1 MEPFDFPDNDPGPH
15 ALLTSLP
22 HAQNIGR
29 LHWVLSRMQ
38 GYVGVANFMGAR
50 FTSNETALTPVMTEL
65 AQRGL
70 LYFDDGASARSAAE
84 KVALVTKTP
93 FVKADLVIDAR
104 PNWSDIDAAL
114 EQLERIAADR
124 DYAIGFASALP
135 VSIERIARW
144 AKSAESRGVRVVP
157 LSVTAMRARQN

>member
-1 MEPFDFPDNDPGPH
+1 
-15 ALLTSLP
+15 
-22 HAQNIGR
+22 
-29 LHWVLSRMQ
+29 MQ

-50 FTSNETALTPVMTEL
+50 FTSNEAALTPVMTEL